1 MKALTAVFHN
11 IFGRGGNLWRSLS
24 LLTVLLIIGFFWMY
38 PLLWIISASFKT
50 SREVFT
56 AGSNLIPS
64 DWVGFSNYVRAW
76 NVANF
81 SQYFGNSLLYGFGAV
96 VIVIF
101 RSILAGYVLG
111 RMNFPGR
118 AFIVALVAFTVFV
131 PVEGSVIPQ
140 FRLINWVDKN
150 LFSLMNTYIVV
161 PLVQGGGGSLW
172 VLLYMG
178 AFRALPNELF
188 EAAEVDGANFWQKFR
203 LTVPLVNPITATVV
217 IFQFLSS
224 WEDILNPIIYTL
236 GKPELRNLQSGLIAF
251 QGENATDWVGLAAA
265 IVMTIIPVV
274 ILFLLTQRFFVKGLA
289 GAVKS

>member
-1 MKALTAVFHN
+1 MRRIFFDV
-11 IFGRGGNLWRSLS
+11 FGRGRVLRNNLILWAI
-24 LLTVLLIIGFFWMY
+24 LLVIGFFWLY
-38 PLLWIISASFKT
+38 PLLWIFSASFKT

-56 AGSNLIPS
+56 AGPALIPEA
-64 DWVGFSNYVRAW
+64 WVGLSNYLRAW

-81 SQYFGNSLLYGFGAV
+81 SRYFGNSLLYGFGSVLIV
-96 VIVIF
+96 VF

-111 RMNFPGR
+111 RMKFPGK
-118 AFIVALVAFTVFV
+118 AFLIALVAFTVFV

-150 LFSLMNTYIVV
+150 LFTLLNTYFIV

-172 VLLYMG
+172 VLLYSG
-178 AFRALPNELF
+178 AFRALPNELY

-217 IFQFLSS
+217 IFQFLAS
-224 WEDILNPIIYTL
+224 WEDVLNPIIYTL

-265 IVMTIIPVV
+265 IIMTIIPVI
-274 ILFLLTQRFFVKGLA
+274 ILFLFTQRFFVQGLA

>member
-1 MKALTAVFHN
+1 MKTLQSLLGDVL
-11 IFGRGGNLWRSLS
+11 GRGATLRNNL
-24 LLTVLLIIGFFWMY
+24 LLIAVLAIIGFFWMY
-38 PLLWIISASFKT
+38 PLLWIVSASFKT

-56 AGSNLIPS
+56 SGPNLIPEA
-64 DWVGFSNYVRAW
+64 WAGFSNYARAW

-81 SQYFGNSLLYGFGAV
+81 SQYFGNSLLYGFGSVLIV
-96 VIVIF
+96 VF

-111 RMNFPGR
+111 RMQFPGR
-118 AFIVALVAFTVFV
+118 ALIVAIVAFTVFV
-131 PVEGSVIPQ
+131 PVEGSIIPQ

-150 LFSLMNTYIVV
+150 LFPLLNTYVVV

-178 AFRALPNELF
+178 AFRALPNELY

-265 IVMTIIPVV
+265 IVMTIIPVI
-274 ILFLLTQRFFVKGLA
+274 ILFLFTQRFFVKGLA